1 MPARDP
7 EFVCL
12 QCIAVEAG
20 LLAVSL
26 ASGPS
31 TPPAFSGLMG
41 CGAVGVAAPWL
52 WMATLDSLRD
62 SCYSLLWS
70 LVPVPALR
78 TLTSLSQVP

>member
-1 MPARDP
+1 MPVRDL

-26 ASGPS
+26 ASGSS
-31 TPPAFSGLMG
+31 TPPAFCGLMG
-41 CGAVGVAAPWL
+41 CGAVGIAAHWL

-62 SCYSLLWS
+62 SHYSLLLS

-78 TLTSLSQVP
+78 TLMSLSQVP